1 MAKAAAQKTA
11 RPSFKKHT
19 QETYM
24 FTDQLFEFG
33 KAAET
38 PQSGSSE
45 GDSRLLPFDEPL
57 A

>member
-1 MAKAAAQKTA
+1 
-11 RPSFKKHT
+11 
-19 QETYM
+19 M

>member
-1 MAKAAAQKTA
+1 
-11 RPSFKKHT
+11 
-19 QETYM
+19 M

-38 PQSGSSE
+38 RQSASSE